1 MPAEKSQETGRE
13 GVFRAK
19 QYLEST
25 THLQLPWTA
34 YDHESMCKRQ
44 RLDGS
49 KKVYDLAG
57 FFLGRRRHPL
67 LVEAKKYS
75 VVGSQGSMYTEY
87 LADIYSI
94 TARARQNDM
103 DDDAEF
109 MWVTWHPFSQNSWA
123 KLTDHEYVRDAVRE
137 HAERLK
143 LPAGEGGVEID
154 DDLCR
159 LVSRRLWLLVLSD
172 RQHEL
177 VLSPEELK
185 LAMMNL
191 KREGA

>member
-67 LVEAKKYS
+67 FVEAKKYS
-75 VVGSQGSMYTEY
+75 VVGSQGTMYTEY

-94 TARARQNDM
+94 IARARENDM

-109 MWVTWHPFSQNSWA
+109 MWITWHPFSQNKWV
-123 KLTDHEYVRDAVRE
+123 KLIDHEYVREAVRE

-143 LPAGEGGVEID
+143 LPTNEDEVEID

>member
-25 THLQLPWTA
+25 TYLRLSWTA
-34 YDHESMCKRQ
+34 YDHEKMCTRQ

-49 KKVYDLAG
+49 RKVYDLRG
-57 FFLGRRRHPL
+57 HFLGQRRHPL
-67 LVEAKKYS
+67 FVEAKKYS
-75 VVGSQGSMYTEY
+75 VVGSQASMYIEY
-87 LADIYSI
+87 LADIYSV
-94 TARARQNDM
+94 TARACQDEM
-103 DDDAEF
+103 DDEAEF
-109 MWVTWHPFSQNSWA
+109 MWVTWHPFNLTHWS
-123 KLTDHEYVRDAVRE
+123 KLTHHDYVRDAVAE
-137 HAERLK
+137 HGERLK
-143 LPAGEGGVEID
+143 LSATDDGFDID

-159 LVSRRLWLLVLSD
+159 LVSKRLWLLVLSD
-172 RQHEL
+172 RQQDL

-185 LAMMNL
+185 VAMMHL

>member
-25 THLQLPWTA
+25 TYLRLSWTA
-34 YDHESMCKRQ
+34 YDHEKICTRQ

-57 FFLGRRRHPL
+57 YFLGKRRHPL

-75 VVGSQGSMYTEY
+75 VVGSQGSMYIEY

-94 TARARQNDM
+94 TARACRDDM
-103 DDDAEF
+103 DDETEF
-109 MWVTWHPFSQNSWA
+109 MWVTWHPFSQGNWP
-123 KLTDHEYVRDAVRE
+123 KLTHHEYVRAAVRE

-143 LPAGEGGVEID
+143 LPATEDGFEID

-159 LVSRRLWLLVLSD
+159 LVAQRLWLLVLSD
-172 RQHEL
+172 RQQDL

-185 LAMMNL
+185 VAMMHL

>member
-1 MPAEKSQETGRE
+1 MPAEKSQEVGRE
-13 GVFRAK
+13 GVFKAK

-25 THLQLPWTA
+25 THLRLPWTA
-34 YDHESMCKRQ
+34 YDHDSMCKLQ

-57 FFLGRRRHPL
+57 YFLGQRRHRL
-67 LVEAKKYS
+67 FVEAKKYS
-75 VVGSQGSMYTEY
+75 GAGGQGGMYTEY

-94 TARARQNDM
+94 TARARKDDM
-103 DDDAEF
+103 DDQSEF
-109 MWVTWHPFSQNSWA
+109 MWVTWHPFSQSNWTR
-123 KLTDHEYVRDAVRE
+123 LTHHAYIREAVVE
-137 HAERLK
+137 HAGRLG
-143 LPAGEGGVEID
+143 LSEGDDNPEID

-159 LVSRRLWLLVLSD
+159 FVSGKLWLLVLSD

-191 KREGA
+191 KRAGA